1 MLSSFYLQNL
11 YNHSNKSDLIYL
23 YHDIFRPSF
32 HEVRIWSHKLFHIMS
47 LRETHAPVEQ
57 LMAMI
62 EVFHM
67 QVNRSNCWYPKGG
80 LVMTNR
86 LVKLKAI
93 VLPFQKLWP
102 TLKFIKNWSKSKVK
116 EYLYL
121 LKGLVRYESLTNTS
135 LTAMTK
141 VHFF

>member
-1 MLSSFYLQNL
+1 MLSLILGKIMEYMKSIFKIGWVEEWGYKQLRSF
-11 YNHSNKSDLIYL
+11 D
-23 YHDIFRPSF
+23 F
-32 HEVRIWSHKLFHIMS
+32 
-47 LRETHAPVEQ
+47 LRQETVEQ

-93 VLPFQKLWP
+93 VLPFQKL
-102 TLKFIKNWSKSKVK
+102 
-116 EYLYL
+116 
-121 LKGLVRYESLTNTS
+121 
-135 LTAMTK
+135 
-141 VHFF
+141 

>member
-1 MLSSFYLQNL
+1 
-11 YNHSNKSDLIYL
+11 
-23 YHDIFRPSF
+23 
-32 HEVRIWSHKLFHIMS
+32 MS

-67 QVNRSNCWYPKGG
+67 QVNRSNCWYPKEG

-93 VLPFQKLWP
+93 VLPFQKL
-102 TLKFIKNWSKSKVK
+102 
-116 EYLYL
+116 
-121 LKGLVRYESLTNTS
+121 
-135 LTAMTK
+135 
-141 VHFF
+141 

>member
-1 MLSSFYLQNL
+1 
-11 YNHSNKSDLIYL
+11 
-23 YHDIFRPSF
+23 
-32 HEVRIWSHKLFHIMS
+32 MS

-57 LMAMI
+57 FMAMI

-93 VLPFQKLWP
+93 VLPFQKL
-102 TLKFIKNWSKSKVK
+102 
-116 EYLYL
+116 
-121 LKGLVRYESLTNTS
+121 
-135 LTAMTK
+135 
-141 VHFF
+141 